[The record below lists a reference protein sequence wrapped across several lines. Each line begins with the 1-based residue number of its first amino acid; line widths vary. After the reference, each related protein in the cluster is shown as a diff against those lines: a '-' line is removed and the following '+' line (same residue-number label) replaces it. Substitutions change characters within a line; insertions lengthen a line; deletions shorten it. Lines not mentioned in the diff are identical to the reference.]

1 MKECRLVAKVAAE
14 AKKLKKK
21 TFFEKDVD
29 RMASAGVYWRS
40 RLKREAE
47 SLEAKGAKLFPENE
61 TVQIHDTICYYVS
74 QMFSGTQCRENI
86 GWL

>member
-1 MKECRLVAKVAAE
+1 
-14 AKKLKKK
+14 
-21 TFFEKDVD
+21 
-29 RMASAGVYWRS
+29 S